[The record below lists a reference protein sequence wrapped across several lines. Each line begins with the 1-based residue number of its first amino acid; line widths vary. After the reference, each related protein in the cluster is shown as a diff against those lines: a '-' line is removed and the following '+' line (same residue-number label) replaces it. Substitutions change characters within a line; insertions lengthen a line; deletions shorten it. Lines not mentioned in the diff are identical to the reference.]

1 MEFRNILSVA
11 TVLIFIIVFSLS
23 KNKRRTF
30 ILFILFSFPFLDLN
44 ITPANLG
51 DFKVFHLLTYGCL
64 VFLFPGFKFHRN
76 GGSIY
81 SFLFW
86 ILSFILIL
94 GALTSE
100 FVFDSLLALIK
111 FLSIF
116 IYAKLLIDECTIDS
130 NFSLKIINILCIISV
145 VSLIFL
151 GFQQFY
157 GLTFSFY
164 GDLTLINVN
173 NDLGGVIRYPSFFA
187 EPQAYAQYLAMI
199 SFLFLI
205 RIKGG
210 SKPVIINYILYIFL
224 IYGLFISG
232 GRAGFGGL
240 CIGLLVV
247 LLLANQRIRLIGI
260 VCILIGAI
268 VVFSFSEYLTIFNRT
283 ETIGQSLAFR
293 LARWKEALH
302 IFEENPI
309 LGIGID
315 NYRNYVSHYLQN
327 QYWKSND
334 IIIYYSHPENG
345 YLKVLTEFGSIG
357 FSLAFLFIVAPIRN
371 ALKRFRKGIAG
382 FSSVLLIGSIITWI
396 VSFLTV
402 YTLED
407 LRIFVLLATI
417 TSLLIVLKDFPKTKN
432 NTIEDLKR

>member
-1 MEFRNILSVA
+1 M
-11 TVLIFIIVFSLS
+11 
-23 KNKRRTF
+23 
-30 ILFILFSFPFLDLN
+30 
-44 ITPANLG
+44 
-51 DFKVFHLLTYGCL
+51 
-64 VFLFPGFKFHRN
+64 FLFPRLKFHID
-76 GGSIY
+76 GGSVY
-81 SFLFW
+81 SVIFW
-86 ILSFILIL
+86 ILLFTLIL
-94 GALTSE
+94 GALISE

-116 IYAKLLIDECTIDS
+116 IYAKLLIDECTNDP
-130 NFSLKIINILCIISV
+130 NFSKKVINVLCIICA
-145 VSLIFL
+145 VSIVFL
-151 GFQQFY
+151 GFQRHF

-173 NDLGGVIRYPSFFA
+173 NDIGGVVRFPSFFA
-187 EPQAYAQYLAMI
+187 EPQSYAQYLAMI

-205 RIKGG
+205 RIKERF
-210 SKPVIINYILYIFL
+210 KPIIINYILYL
-224 IYGLFISG
+224 LVIYALFISG
-232 GRAGFGGL
+232 GRAGFVGL
-240 CIGLLVV
+240 CIGMFIV
-247 LLLANQRIRLIGI
+247 LLLGNQRIRLIGI
-260 VCILIGAI
+260 ASILLGAI

-283 ETIGQSLAFR
+283 ETVGQSLDFR
-293 LARWKEALH
+293 LARWKEALD
-302 IFEENPI
+302 IFKEHPI

-327 QYWKSND
+327 QYWRSND

-371 ALKRFRKGIAG
+371 AIKRFRKGIVS

-417 TSLLIVLKDFPKTKN
+417 TSLLIVLKDFPETEN